1 MRSKKAK
8 PRNGTL
14 RKQPPAGQ
22 AKKSGAVR
30 NQSPEAPPVCPKIGN
45 ATRPSLKKQ
54 SEEENAMTTQKREGY
69 LSWDQYFMGVALLS
83 AQRSKD
89 PGSQVGACIVNSDN
103 RILSVGYNGMPTGCQ
118 DDQMPWAREGDFL
131 ESKYAFVCHAELNA
145 ILNNDGGS
153 LKGTRLY
160 ATLFPCNECAKA
172 IIQSGIREV
181 IYLSDKYAGSDA
193 VIASKR
199 MFQMAG
205 VALRQYQPEGTQITL
220 EL

>member
-1 MRSKKAK
+1 M
-8 PRNGTL
+8 
-14 RKQPPAGQ
+14 
-22 AKKSGAVR
+22 
-30 NQSPEAPPVCPKIGN
+30 PVN
-45 ATRPSLKKQ
+45 
-54 SEEENAMTTQKREGY
+54 EKRTDY

-89 PGSQVGACIVNSDN
+89 PGSQVGACIVNQDN

-118 DDQMPWAREGDFL
+118 DDQMPWSREGGFL
-131 ESKYAFVCHAELNA
+131 ESKYAYVCHAELNA

-172 IIQSGIREV
+172 IIQSGIREI
-181 IYLSDKYAGSDA
+181 IYLSDKYADSEA

-199 MFQMAG
+199 ILQMAG
-205 VALRQYQPEGTQITL
+205 VRLRQYQPTGQEITL

>member
-1 MRSKKAK
+1 
-8 PRNGTL
+8 
-14 RKQPPAGQ
+14 
-22 AKKSGAVR
+22 
-30 NQSPEAPPVCPKIGN
+30 
-45 ATRPSLKKQ
+45 
-54 SEEENAMTTQKREGY
+54 MTTQKREGY

-89 PGSQVGACIVNSDN
+89 PNGQVGACIVSQENK
-103 RILSVGYNGMPTGCQ
+103 ILSMGYNGKPTGCQ

-205 VALRQYQPEGTQITL
+205 VALRQYQPEGTHITL

>member
-1 MRSKKAK
+1 MSV
-8 PRNGTL
+8 N
-14 RKQPPAGQ
+14 
-22 AKKSGAVR
+22 
-30 NQSPEAPPVCPKIGN
+30 E
-45 ATRPSLKKQ
+45 
-54 SEEENAMTTQKREGY
+54 KRTDY

-89 PGSQVGACIVNSDN
+89 PGSQVGACIVNQDN

-118 DDQMPWAREGDFL
+118 DDEMPWSREGGFL

-153 LKGTRLY
+153 LKGARLY

-172 IIQSGIREV
+172 IIQCGIKEV
-181 IYLSDKYAGSDA
+181 VYLSDKYAESDA
-193 VIASKR
+193 VVASKR
-199 MFQMAG
+199 MFQLAG
-205 VALRQYQPEGTQITL
+205 VALRQYQPEGRTVTL